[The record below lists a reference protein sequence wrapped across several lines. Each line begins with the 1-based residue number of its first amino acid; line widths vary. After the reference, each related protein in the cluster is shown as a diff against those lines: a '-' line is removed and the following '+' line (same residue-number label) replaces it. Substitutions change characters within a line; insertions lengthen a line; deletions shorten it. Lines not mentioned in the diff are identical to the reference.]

1 MKKIMNKIK
10 NVLKLIL
17 ISHINIDIISNT
29 KDYNNIDINK
39 K

>member
-1 MKKIMNKIK
+1 MNKIK